1 MDCFILDYNF
11 IMVVLVSTVNKC
23 TPRELARFKR
33 YRDKNKEK
41 ISEFK
46 KRYYDNVLSST
57 IKGLC
62 MRIRKDCRNRAIKR
76 KLDFNISTKYLSTL
90 LHDCDYTCP
99 VFKTKFIINS
109 KEKNKLYKPSLD
121 RIDNTKGYIEGNVAW
136 ISWKANTMKSDATR
150 EELKM
155 FAEWIINEKS

>member
-1 MDCFILDYNF
+1 M
-11 IMVVLVSTVNKC
+11 NKC
-23 TPRELARFKR
+23 SKKELARCKR
-33 YRDKNKEK
+33 YRDKNKDK
-41 ISEFK
+41 IAEYK
-46 KRYYDNVLSST
+46 KEYWNDVLSST

-62 MRIRKDCRNRAIKR
+62 MRIRKESRNRAKKR

-90 LHDCDYTCP
+90 LHDCNYTCP

-155 FAEWIINEKS
+155 FAEWIVNEKS

>member
-1 MDCFILDYNF
+1 M
-11 IMVVLVSTVNKC
+11 NKC
-23 TPRELARFKR
+23 TPKELARYKR
-33 YRDKNKEK
+33 YRDKHPKR
-41 ISEFK
+41 IALAK
-46 KRYYDNVLSST
+46 KKYWDNFVSST
-57 IKGLC
+57 AKGLC
-62 MRIRKDCRNRAIKR
+62 MRISKDCKNRATKR
-76 KLDFNISTKYLSTL
+76 KIEHNISIEYLMKL
-90 LHDCDYTCP
+90 LDDCNYTCP

-155 FAEWIINEKS
+155 FAEWIVNEKS